1 MKKAFY
7 VLFLSSF
14 LATYS
19 FSQNNCTEQFT
30 SANWQQGFTKWTT
43 AENNWQALITI
54 ANDNSDNI
62 SSDSVQF
69 YKNGYNTNVAKL
81 NGVLEDMQ
89 DKVNTGELIKTS
101 KFTNGYDTLL
111 TPPLKNI
118 FTFQKKFQS
127 YLADTGI
134 TVKLPPGIDIPS
146 MLKLVGAG
154 IQDQETMIQ
163 AAQIQK
169 LQCLE
174 WQTW

>member
-1 MKKAFY
+1 MKKALY
-7 VLFLSSF
+7 TLFLVSF
-14 LATYS
+14 LATYG

-30 SANWQQGFTKWTT
+30 STNWQQGFTKWTA
-43 AENNWQALITI
+43 AENNWQALITM
-54 ANDNSDNI
+54 ANDNSDNLN
-62 SSDSVQF
+62 SDSVQF
-69 YKNGYNTNVAKL
+69 YKDGYNTTVGKL

-89 DKVNTGELIKTS
+89 DKVNTGELLKAS
-101 KFTNGYDTLL
+101 KYTNGYDTLL
-111 TPPLKNI
+111 TPALKSI
-118 FTFQKKFQS
+118 FTYQKKFQS

-134 TVKLPPGIDIPS
+134 TVKSTPPIDIPS
-146 MLKLVGAG
+146 ILKLIGAC